1 MNFSP
6 FCVNKAFMAQ
16 LGLNHLF
23 SKFALRWIKVPFFE
37 PDDASALST
46 QNLDVA
52 HIIDLGGKGVIEAL
66 ALVEAA
72 LMSHQGADETRLWF
86 RFDPP
91 TGETPQPLFQPVGR
105 KLRDAIAQGK
115 AVRAMPVQAGGWI
128 VRLASK
134 VR

>member
-1 MNFSP
+1 M
-6 FCVNKAFMAQ
+6 
-16 LGLNHLF
+16 
-23 SKFALRWIKVPFFE
+23 PFFE
-37 PDDASALST
+37 TEDASALTT
-46 QNLDVA
+46 QNIDVA
-52 HIIDLGGKGVIEAL
+52 HMIDLNGKGVMEAL

-72 LMSHQGADETRLWF
+72 LFAHQGAEEKRLWF

-105 KLRDAIAQGK
+105 LLRDAIRVGNAK
-115 AVRAMPVQAGGWI
+115 RAMPVQAGGWI

>member
-1 MNFSP
+1 
-6 FCVNKAFMAQ
+6 MAHH
-16 LGLNHLF
+16 GLNHLF
-23 SKFALRWIKVPFFE
+23 SKLTLRWIKVPFFE

-52 HIIDLGGKGVIEAL
+52 HIVDLGGKGVIEAL
-66 ALVEAA
+66 ALVEAT
-72 LMSHQGADETRLWF
+72 LLSHQGAEETRLWF
-86 RFDPP
+86 QFDPP
-91 TGETPQPLFQPVGR
+91 TGESPQPLFQPVGR
-105 KLRDAIAQGK
+105 KLRDAISAGK

>member
-1 MNFSP
+1 
-6 FCVNKAFMAQ
+6 MAHV
-16 LGLNHLF
+16 GLNHLF
-23 SKFALRWIKVPFFE
+23 SKLNLRWIKVPFFE

-72 LMSHQGADETRLWF
+72 LISHQGAEETRLWF
-86 RFDPP
+86 KFEPP
-91 TGETPQPLFQPVGR
+91 TGESPQPLFQPVGR
-105 KLRDAIAQGK
+105 KLRDAISAGK

>member
-1 MNFSP
+1 
-6 FCVNKAFMAQ
+6 MAH
-16 LGLNHLF
+16 LGINHLF
-23 SKFALRWIKVPFFE
+23 NKLTLRWIKVPFFE

-52 HIIDLGGKGVIEAL
+52 HVIDLGGKGVIEAL

-72 LMSHQGADETRLWF
+72 LRSHQGAEETRLWF

-91 TGETPQPLFQPVGR
+91 TGEGPQPLFQPVGR
-105 KLRDAIAQGK
+105 KLRDAISTGK